1 MKTISDWEEDILRIT
16 MKIQNE
22 FPELSK
28 YLSEMPQNFSGN
40 DKDVINVKNMEAY
53 YNTLADVLDEYSK
66 THENTKISE
75 DPDSFK
81 LI

>member
-1 MKTISDWEEDILRIT
+1 MKTISNWEEDILNIT
-16 MKIQNE
+16 MKMQNE

-40 DKDVINVKNMEAY
+40 DKDVINIRNMEAY
-53 YNTLADVLDEYSK
+53 YNTLADVLEEYSK
-66 THENTKISE
+66 THQSTKLSE